1 MKKFEDSYLIMNKI
15 FISETEIKFIN
26 CTIECNIATVP
37 GARITAVDRG
47 EDIKKGAKIII
58 TSRIVSEKRLTELK
72 NSFFK
77 NKKDAENKE
86 EKKEESG
93 NKKNVEKKEKGKED
107 KEDSGDRIVFQGR
120 VYAVSKNAT
129 ENSGM
134 INIISI
140 GLAHHLKSI
149 KVPSLLESDS
159 SSLKSLVRYAFKG
172 WPVMLTKMSNRLSSF
187 VNMMNTIDKDLG
199 LEMKK
204 NMQNTFLS
212 LVKSDP
218 KKTGAHAD
226 IFDKIKE
233 DLGNEPI
240 THIPFKNSNL
250 GGKAII
256 SGKFNEMMRTIKDN
270 SNPDFLSFWQVLLD
284 IFEVEIIFMP
294 FKTSNGSCILLKS
307 INDEIAPASNL
318 VNFVHSKETTAISK
332 FSNSFREATRVMI
345 NLYSGNNAG
354 NLECFPIAA
363 GSCYVDYNESDGG
376 FKYKLNKY
384 GVGLTTSERNRSA
397 LADLES
403 KLTEL
408 NIKLSAAEKEESNIQ
423 KFNNLSYD
431 AQKNEAEKKINKIKE
446 DISKVESNIKKEK
459 EKEKSKDNKFDYINL
474 KGSGIDPFMSGLEKD
489 KGIVEITRNL
499 SYLDTLSV
507 ENEAE
512 SYDVIA
518 KTPSYSKVVDE
529 GNYRN
534 KIVVFEKEGEK
545 EKKIQSQLESGLN
558 SLITRTTHDAIFGE
572 RNLNFNSLFI
582 PTCIPGLPVC
592 VYNQDDYG
600 ISYAKLNSA
609 VHNLT
614 PSSSTSDFSATRAI
628 TDKEG
633 VAVSMYH
640 NLMKGKDSD
649 VVIEGFYNIKREGEG
664 GVPSLTRSVPPL
676 NDVVPGDYKNLTKE
690 LKEEYDFFKTNMKS
704 ASEEGFS
711 RYPITGEYID
721 ARYMKY
727 KMQIS
732 KDSNPFTSKSLFGIM
747 FERYSFLPKK

>member
-15 FISETEIKFIN
+15 FISGKEIKFIN

-58 TSRIVSEKRLTELK
+58 TSRIISEKRLTDFK

-77 NKKDAENKE
+77 NRKGIEKPKKDL
-86 EKKEESG
+86 
-93 NKKNVEKKEKGKED
+93 
-107 KEDSGDRIVFQGR
+107 EDSGNRIVFQGR

-187 VNMMNTIDKDLG
+187 VNMMNAKDEDLG

-204 NMQNTFLS
+204 NMQNTFLN

-226 IFDKIKE
+226 IFNKIKE

-240 THIPFKNSNL
+240 THIPFQNSNL

-294 FKTSNGSCILLKS
+294 FKTEKGSCILLKS
-307 INDEIAPASNL
+307 INDEISPASNL

-376 FKYKLNKY
+376 FKYKLEKY
-384 GVGLTTSERNRSA
+384 GVGLPTSKTNSST
-397 LADLES
+397 LTDLQNKLNSLKIDLS
-403 KLTEL
+403 K
-408 NIKLSAAEKEESNIQ
+408 AETAKQNIQ
-423 KFNNLSYD
+423 QFANPHYD
-431 AQKNEAEKKINKIKE
+431 ADKYIAENKIKE
-446 DISKVESNIKKEK
+446 IQNQIDVTESRIADEKKKNE
-459 EKEKSKDNKFDYINL
+459 NKYDYINL
-474 KGSGIDPFMSGLEKD
+474 KGSGIYPFMSGLEKD

-529 GNYRN
+529 GNYKN

-640 NLMKGKDSD
+640 SLMKGKDSD
-649 VVIEGFYNIKREGEG
+649 EVIEGFYNIKREGEG
-664 GVPSLTRSVPPL
+664 VPSLTRSVPPL
-676 NDVVPGDYKNLTKE
+676 KNAVPGVPEELTKE
-690 LKEEYDFFKTNMKS
+690 LKEEYDFFTVNMHP
-704 ASEEGFS
+704 ASGNDFS
-711 RYPITGEYID
+711 RYPIAGEYID

-727 KMQIS
+727 KMQVS
-732 KDSNPFTSKSLFGIM
+732 KESNPFTSKSLFGIM